1 MARRTTY
8 SSCNPASVE
17 PIIRLWLLRI
27 LVPLGGYRE
36 FVNQHRFNND
46 TLAEVIGLGHWID
59 SETRDFDQK
68 TVLSELRQL
77 HQKAEG
83 QWYGERQS
91 TILSQNIDQLGCL
104 HLVFDGVSQ

>member
-46 TLAEVIGLGHWID
+46 TLAEVIGLGHWIN

-68 TVLSELRQL
+68 TVLSELRWVWL
-77 HQKAEG
+77 P
-83 QWYGERQS
+83 
-91 TILSQNIDQLGCL
+91 LCL
-104 HLVFDGVSQ
+104 CVIGWKLVQHCPRPDTPLQ